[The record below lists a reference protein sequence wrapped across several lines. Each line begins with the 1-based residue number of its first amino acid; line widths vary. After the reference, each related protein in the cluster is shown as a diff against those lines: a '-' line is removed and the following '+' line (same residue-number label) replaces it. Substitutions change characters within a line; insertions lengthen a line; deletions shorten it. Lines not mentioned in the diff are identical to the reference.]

1 MRNPRKGTRTNKR
14 TTAQKRFRGGGTD
27 TSTFTLT
34 KHEVSVASGPL
45 QKDWQAFVA
54 KPGDA
59 TADAVAKA
67 LDKLS
72 PRLALA
78 SVQSIAATLAERP
91 ALERSAMSRLIASR
105 LDGDV
110 ARGFLKATAA
120 VRLTRSAME
129 TPKTPQPAKAQPAP
143 QHENLLHG
151 LDLLPPKRLGEVPAK
166 TSHGRDRQRI
176 EALDLASDK
185 ITADLAG
192 FEERTDEVRDIS
204 AMGNLTEA
212 LKLINSLGGT
222 AGYSHMRRTE
232 IKGTDDVPGKLDL
245 QGTTQA
251 HLVEQI
257 GFRAAKTQRTD
268 KSGLSPQNQLA
279 ASYWRTN
286 FRDNLEGLVNQL
298 RKEGKPGPGD
308 LLVNSPGVLRKL
320 EMMVGPEVVAGLR
333 IEPLAGKSGISV
345 LSGTG
350 NYNIDWNSI
359 LQEIGAT
366 PSAYQL
372 YELMDVGKNPP
383 PTDLKVDTR
392 ADLAELITS
401 GPFSR
406 LQEIARGN
414 TELAPVCAMIE
425 HLVLGLTDELG
436 PSRYDGLT
444 ANALN
449 SLSRLLGIVV
459 QNERNPSVAMRAV
472 DLMMDEIG
480 IVVAVAKNYART
492 DYQDT
497 MRQVL
502 LERAPGIAPLVDKQE
517 VQLDSHL
524 MTSGMDALGTALSI
538 ALSSRNHD
546 QVTRTTKD
554 IDYFETDLLL
564 GKLKKGEQVRPR
576 NDVLVAALNPSTP
589 FDAASADKLVI
600 DVREALQARKKG
612 DPPFALILDST
623 IEVAPKAPGGK
634 TQLDVVLDGLKGA
647 IADGTLE
654 VFLCK
659 SFQKYASFGTGKVA
673 AGDLT
678 MLSKKGNLASAS
690 ARAETLLQDRALDLA
705 RSDETQLV
713 VHMFKHGH
721 RDELELIRTAADNA
735 KFVDEFCWPI
745 NGQDRGRGST
755 YVDGIPLL
763 LRAPTRADDLFKKL
777 VTIDQRDSFSFL
789 RTSYVGG
796 IPGPY
801 GPDEKKEEKWYVR
814 INTGHESKQA
824 MVENFYAFGH
834 LESDT
839 LPGGKTSDAKVN
851 LDELKIDMVRAHLKA
866 LDLNQDD
873 PNIVQY
879 RNSIRASYCA
889 FAAQNVRPKTSVLRE
904 LRDFFSRPAPD
915 VTIETQRYLA
925 GELLSLAVMQGTI
938 LDAPLLASLV
948 RAAVVLP
955 AWEFKAIA
963 GKLNTKL
970 EKADKSPDAMKLR
983 ALVSRALQPPVS
995 VAL

>member
-1 MRNPRKGTRTNKR
+1 MRNQRQGTRGNKR
-14 TTAQKRFRGGGTD
+14 TTTAQKRYRSGGTD
-27 TSTFTLT
+27 TSSFTLT
-34 KHEVSVASGPL
+34 KHDVSVASGPL

-54 KPGDA
+54 KPDDA
-59 TADAVAKA
+59 TAEAVAKA
-67 LDKLS
+67 LEKLS

-78 SVQSIAATLAERP
+78 SVQSIAETLAERP

-105 LDGDV
+105 LSGDA
-110 ARGFLKATAA
+110 ARGFLKASAA
-120 VRLTRSAME
+120 VRLTRPATE
-129 TPKTPQPAKAQPAP
+129 TPKTPEKPEEQPAP
-143 QHENLLHG
+143 QHEDLLHG
-151 LDLLPPKRLGEVPAK
+151 LDLLPPKTLGGLPAK
-166 TSHGRDRQRI
+166 TSHGRDRQQI

-192 FEERTDEVRDIS
+192 FEQRTDEVRDIS
-204 AMGNLTEA
+204 AMGHLTEA
-212 LKLINSLGGT
+212 LQLINSLGGT
-222 AGYSHMRRTE
+222 AGYSEQRRA
-232 IKGTDDVPGKLDL
+232 DL
-245 QGTTQA
+245 ASKVKGTTQE

-286 FRDNLEGLVNQL
+286 FRDNLGDLLQRLQKN
-298 RKEGKPGPGD
+298 GKPGPGD
-308 LLVNSPGVLRKL
+308 LLVNSPRVLRKL
-320 EMMVGPEVVAGLR
+320 EMMVGPEVVAGLT
-333 IEPLAGKSGISV
+333 IEPLAGTSGISV

-350 NYNIDWNSI
+350 NHPSIDWNSI
-359 LQEIGAT
+359 LQELGAT

-372 YELMDVGKNPP
+372 YELMDAGKAPP
-383 PTDLKVDTR
+383 PTDYTVDTR

-406 LQEIARGN
+406 LQEIARGKS
-414 TELAPVCAMIE
+414 ELAPVCAMIE

-436 PSRYDGLT
+436 PSRYDALT

-449 SLSRLLGIVV
+449 SLSWLLGIVV

-472 DLMMDEIG
+472 DLMMDELG
-480 IVVAVAKNYART
+480 IVVAVAKNYTRT

-502 LERAPGIAPLVDKQE
+502 LERAPGIAPLVDKEQ
-517 VQLDSHL
+517 VQLNSHL

-538 ALSSRNHD
+538 ALSSRDHD
-546 QVTRTTKD
+546 QVKRPTAD
-554 IDYFETDLLL
+554 IDYFETGLLL
-564 GKLKKGEQVRPR
+564 SKLKKGQVVRPR

-589 FDAASADKLVI
+589 FDAPSADKLVA
-600 DVREALQARKKG
+600 DVREELKTRKKG
-612 DPPFALILDST
+612 DPPFALILDTT
-623 IEVAPKAPGGK
+623 IEVAPRSPDGR
-634 TQLDVVLDGLKGA
+634 TQLDVVLDGLKDA
-647 IADGTLE
+647 VAAGTLE
-654 VFLCK
+654 VFCCK

-678 MLSKKGNLASAS
+678 LLSKKGNLASAS

-705 RSDETQLV
+705 RGDELQFV

-721 RDELELIRTAADNA
+721 RDELALIRSAAGNA
-735 KFVDEFCWPI
+735 EFVDGFCWPI
-745 NGQDRGRGST
+745 NGEDRKQGST

-763 LRAPTRADDLFKKL
+763 LRAPIKADDLFKKL

-801 GPDEKKEEKWYVR
+801 GADKPEEKWYVR
-814 INTGHESKQA
+814 INTGHEPKQA

-839 LPGGKTSDAKVN
+839 LPGEKRSDGKVD
-851 LDELKIDMVRAHLKA
+851 LDRLDIAMVRKHLKA
-866 LDLNQDD
+866 LDLAQGD
-873 PNIVQY
+873 PDIARY

-889 FAAQNVRPKTSVLRE
+889 FAAQNLRPKTKALPE
-904 LRDFFSRPAPD
+904 LRDFFATPAPD

-925 GELLSLAVMQGTI
+925 GELLSLAVMPGTI
-938 LDAPLLASLV
+938 LDRPLLAALA
-948 RAAVVLP
+948 RAAVLLP
-955 AWEFKAIA
+955 AWEFEPIA
-963 GKLNTKL
+963 EKLNGKLKQ
-970 EKADKSPDAMKLR
+970 ADKSPEAMKLR
-983 ALVSRALQPPVS
+983 AIVDRALEQPAPLV
-995 VAL
+995 L

>member
-1 MRNPRKGTRTNKR
+1 MRNQRQGARNSKR
-14 TTAQKRFRGGGTD
+14 TTAAKKRFRAGGTD

-34 KHEVSVASGPL
+34 KHDVSVASGPL
-45 QKDWQAFVA
+45 QKDWQAFAA
-54 KPGDA
+54 KPDDA
-59 TADAVAKA
+59 TAKAVAKA
-67 LDKLS
+67 LEKMS

-78 SVQSIAATLAERP
+78 SVQSIAETLADRP

-110 ARGFLKATAA
+110 LRGFLKATAA

-129 TPKTPQPAKAQPAP
+129 TPKTPQPPEEQPAP

-151 LDLLPPKRLGEVPAK
+151 LDLLPPKTLGELPVK
-166 TSHGRDRQRI
+166 TSHGRDRQQI
-176 EALDLASDK
+176 AALDLASDK

-192 FEERTDEVRDIS
+192 FEQRIDEVRDIS

-212 LKLINSLGGT
+212 LKLVNSLGGT
-222 AGYSHMRRTE
+222 TGYSDKRRTE
-232 IKGTDDVPGKLDL
+232 IKQKLDL
-245 QGTTQA
+245 TDTTQA

-286 FRDNLEGLVNQL
+286 FRDNLQGLLKDLQE
-298 RKEGKPGPGD
+298 KGKLGPGD
-308 LLVNSPGVLRKL
+308 LLVNSPRVLRKL
-320 EMMVGPEVVAGLR
+320 EMMVGPDVVAGLK
-333 IEPLAGKSGISV
+333 IEPLAGTSGISV

-350 NYNIDWNSI
+350 KYTIDWNSI
-359 LQEIGAT
+359 LQELGAT

-372 YELMDVGKNPP
+372 YELMDAGKESP
-383 PTDLKVDTR
+383 PTDFKVDTR

-406 LQEIARGN
+406 LQEIARGKS
-414 TELAPVCAMIE
+414 ELAPVCAMIE

-480 IVVAVAKNYART
+480 IVVAVAKNYTRV

-502 LERAPGIAPLVDKQE
+502 LERAPGIAPLVDRQE
-517 VQLDSHL
+517 VQLGSHL

-538 ALSSRNHD
+538 ALSSRDHD
-546 QVTRTTKD
+546 QVTRPTEG
-554 IDYFETDLLL
+554 IDYFETGLLL
-564 GKLKKGEQVRPR
+564 SKLKKGEAVRPR

-589 FDAASADKLVI
+589 FDAPSADKLVA
-600 DVREALQARKKG
+600 DVRDALKARKKG

-623 IEVAPKAPGGK
+623 IEVAPKSPGGK
-634 TQLDVVLDGLKGA
+634 TQLDVVLGGLKDA

-678 MLSKKGNLASAS
+678 MLSKKRNLDSAS

-745 NGQDRGRGST
+745 NGQDRTQGST

-763 LRAPTRADDLFKKL
+763 LRAPTKADDLFKKL

-801 GPDEKKEEKWYVR
+801 GADKPEEKWYVR

-834 LESDT
+834 LESNT
-839 LPGGKTSDAKVN
+839 LPGEKRSDGKVD
-851 LDELKIDMVRAHLKA
+851 LDRLNIAMVRKHLEA
-866 LDLNQDD
+866 LALAPDGTDTA
-873 PNIVQY
+873 QY

-889 FAAQNVRPKTSVLRE
+889 FAAQNLRPKTSALP
-904 LRDFFSRPAPD
+904 LLGDFFASPAPD

-925 GELLSLAVMQGTI
+925 GELLSMAVMPGTI
-938 LDAPLLASLV
+938 LDARLLPSLV
-948 RAAVVLP
+948 RAAAVLP

-963 GKLNTKL
+963 GKLKAKL
-970 EKADKSPDAMKLR
+970 ASADKSPDAMKLR
-983 ALVSRALQPPVS
+983 AIVNRALKEPVS
-995 VAL
+995 SAL